1 MLPAR
6 SAAPP
11 NPKINHSRRSHD
23 HDTPS
28 LAPNFRRSPVQQ
40 SPVYD
45 ACPGGCPPPG
55 RRACRRHHLRV
66 CPDLIRRRPQGPSD
80 QWQENF
86 DEQMA
91 RQLKQEPSLR
101 GSLIKVVID
110 QAAKKED
117 LRLSE
122 TADALL
128 DVIEEDPGEQRRV
141 LAIQALSVIGTEH
154 LGEEQYGQV
163 MNRLYALSK
172 EDPSA
177 EVRAAAGDLIT
188 RYQAG

>member
-1 MLPAR
+1 MTMARPASPPTPADR
-6 SAAPP
+6 PSNSRLFTTLAQAAALLLAAGLAGGAASASAQTSSAA
-11 NPKINHSRRSHD
+11 D
-23 HDTPS
+23 H
-28 LAPNFRRSPVQQ
+28 
-40 SPVYD
+40 
-45 ACPGGCPPPG
+45 
-55 RRACRRHHLRV
+55 RA
-66 CPDLIRRRPQGPSD
+66 PSD

>member
-1 MLPAR
+1 MTTTRPASPPT
-6 SAAPP
+6 SADRPSNSRLFTTLAQAAALLLAAGLAGGATSASAQTAPA
-11 NPKINHSRRSHD
+11 D
-23 HDTPS
+23 H
-28 LAPNFRRSPVQQ
+28 A
-40 SPVYD
+40 
-45 ACPGGCPPPG
+45 A
-55 RRACRRHHLRV
+55 
-66 CPDLIRRRPQGPSD
+66 PSD

-141 LAIQALSVIGTEH
+141 LAIQALSLIGTEH

-163 MNRLYALSK
+163 MNRLYALSE